1 MNGRKIFFPA
11 GARLALLGLT
21 AALSACATT
30 PAVHPEMS
38 ILGALDQQ
46 RAQAPVSCAA
56 LGVSAVCEKSTRLGA
71 VRNCGCADAH
81 TLDGTLQRF

>member
-1 MNGRKIFFPA
+1 
-11 GARLALLGLT
+11 
-21 AALSACATT
+21 
-30 PAVHPEMS
+30 V
-38 ILGALDQQ
+38 DQQ